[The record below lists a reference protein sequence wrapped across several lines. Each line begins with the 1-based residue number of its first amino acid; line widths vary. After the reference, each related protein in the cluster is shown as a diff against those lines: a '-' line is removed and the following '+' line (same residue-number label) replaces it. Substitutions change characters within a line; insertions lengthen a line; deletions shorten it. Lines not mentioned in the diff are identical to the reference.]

1 MHVDLRIDGVT
12 IVDGELDLHSLIIR
26 LQEAEEY
33 GLWLCTPLTFEQA
46 QDLVSRLSPEML
58 ELVRQVVLR
67 GGSITWPNVM
77 KICRIGIGG
86 FHEFLF
92 QWHLPLKQ
100 LVGTVT
106 GRNTG
111 ELVTWIPDALEW
123 DSDGCKDVK
132 FYIDGPA
139 LTSLRQVLLG

>member
-1 MHVDLRIDGVT
+1 
-12 IVDGELDLHSLIIR
+12 
-26 LQEAEEY
+26 
-33 GLWLCTPLTFEQA
+33 
-46 QDLVSRLSPEML
+46 ML

-86 FHEFLF
+86 FHEFLS

-100 LVGTVT
+100 LVETVT
-106 GRNTG
+106 GRNSG
-111 ELVTWIPDALEW
+111 ELVAWIPDGPEW

-139 LTSLRQVLLG
+139 LKSLRQALLS